1 MDRNAIITATVPYP
15 TPLAIVPARK
25 SAGTGAKKDPKR
37 CLVVGMVTP
46 SAMYGWKKFVGTGRS
61 KRIGSPVVV
70 DEVEDFDDLS

>member
-46 SAMYGWKKFVGTGRS
+46 SAMYG
-61 KRIGSPVVV
+61 
-70 DEVEDFDDLS
+70 